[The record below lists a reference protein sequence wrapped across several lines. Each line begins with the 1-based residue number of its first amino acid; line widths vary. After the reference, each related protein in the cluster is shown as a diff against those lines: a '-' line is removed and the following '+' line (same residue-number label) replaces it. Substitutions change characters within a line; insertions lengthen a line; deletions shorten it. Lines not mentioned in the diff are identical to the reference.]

1 MLRKANETKRQI
13 IESLNRRLINE
24 NKSLDDKLYLIVR
37 NAHQEMYQKIGDVLR
52 NDKELHITHL
62 NPDILDKIEK
72 SEESLSKF
80 LSDKVKQLGG
90 EKPEDSSSSTETKKL

>member
-24 NKSLDDKLYLIVR
+24 NKSIDDKLYEIVR
-37 NAHQEMYQKIGDVLR
+37 NAHQEMYQKIGDALR
-52 NDKELHITHL
+52 NDKELRITHL

-80 LSDKVKQLGG
+80 LSNKVK
-90 EKPEDSSSSTETKKL
+90 EFENMKK